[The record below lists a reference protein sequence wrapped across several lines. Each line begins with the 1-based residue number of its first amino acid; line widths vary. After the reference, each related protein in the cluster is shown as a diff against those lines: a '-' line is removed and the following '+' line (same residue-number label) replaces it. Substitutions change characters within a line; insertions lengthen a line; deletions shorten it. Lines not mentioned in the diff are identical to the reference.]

1 MLLWKIFRQCL
12 KQKTFL
18 LKINPEIKQKIE
30 NIYSQNGFTLTQAI
44 NIFIQQSIN
53 AGGFPFP
60 ITADNAE
67 LIKAHSTQILMNELE
82 AGKNSGELLDEHEVY
97 NRLGVEI

>member
-1 MLLWKIFRQCL
+1 MGNIASMP
-12 KQKTFL
+12 KTETIRF
-18 LKINPEIKQKIE
+18 KINPEIKQKIE
-30 NIYSQNGFTLTQAI
+30 NIYSQNGLTLTQAI

-67 LIKAHSTQILMNELE
+67 LIKAHSTQILINELE
-82 AGKNSGELLDEHEVY
+82 AGKNSGELLDEREVY

>member
-1 MLLWKIFRQCL
+1 MGNIASMP
-12 KQKTFL
+12 KTETIRF
-18 LKINPEIKQKIE
+18 KINPEIKQKIE
-30 NIYSQNGFTLTQAI
+30 NIYSQNGLTLTQAI

-67 LIKAHSTQILMNELE
+67 LIKAHSTQILINELE
-82 AGKNSGELLDEHEVY
+82 AGKNSGELLDEREVY
-97 NRLGVEI
+97 SRLGVEI

>member
-1 MLLWKIFRQCL
+1 MGNIASMP
-12 KQKTFL
+12 KTETIRF
-18 LKINPEIKQKIE
+18 KINPEIKQKIE
-30 NIYSQNGFTLTQAI
+30 NIYSQNGLTLTQAI

-67 LIKAHSTQILMNELE
+67 LIKARSTQILINELE
-82 AGKNSGELLDEHEVY
+82 AGKNSGELLDEREVY
-97 NRLGVEI
+97 SRLGVEI

>member
-1 MLLWKIFRQCL
+1 MGNIASMPKTETIRFKI
-12 KQKTFL
+12 T
-18 LKINPEIKQKIE
+18 PEIKQKIE
-30 NIYSQNGFTLTQAI
+30 NIYSQNGLTLTQAI

-67 LIKAHSTQILMNELE
+67 LIKAHSTQILINELE
-82 AGKNSGELLDEHEVY
+82 AGKNSGELLDEREVY